1 MNPAL
6 LSLLVLV
13 ACAPLAHRLDA
24 PDSAR
29 APTTPPAARPGV
41 ALVLYAEEPLTAP
54 PADPHAGHH
63 HAAPSATVKD
73 PVCGMTLDPTKAKG
87 GSVTVDG
94 KTFHFCSSS
103 CRREFEAP
111 DGGLR

>member
-54 PADPHAGHH
+54 PADPLDRPGPLPPLG
-63 HAAPSATVKD
+63 APAD
-73 PVCGMTLDPTKAKG
+73 Q
-87 GSVTVDG
+87 
-94 KTFHFCSSS
+94 FHRPSPFQIIMPPSTSIACPLTNRLSSD
-103 CRREFEAP
+103 RR
-111 DGGLR
+111 